1 MALTDA
7 QTTRTASSANAARTD
22 QSDAAPDLRL
32 RRLVHE
38 LNTPVG
44 VSAMAASMLPAQ
56 IDGLVDELDPP
67 TLLRIAPLLDEWR
80 ETVALVQSSLQLC
93 VHVLGHS
100 GRPSARTLGEPLPLI
115 DLQATL
121 QPAIAIQLA
130 RRPELAVGCHMH
142 FAEALQVHGD
152 SGVWQ
157 QVVGN
162 LVANSLLHG
171 FAGRNHGTIQIAG
184 TLLPGQRILLHYY
197 DDGVGLSDEGHLRLF
212 EEGYSTRL
220 GHGGHGLG
228 MGIVQDLVHNR
239 MGGHLEVHRPAKGV
253 HISIEA
259 PC

>member
-1 MALTDA
+1 MLDMDT
-7 QTTRTASSANAARTD
+7 QQPASTI
-22 QSDAAPDLRL
+22 DLRL

-56 IDGLVDELDPP
+56 IDAIAAKLD
-67 TLLRIAPLLDEWR
+67 APSFVALAAQIDEWR
-80 ETVALVQSSLQLC
+80 ETVALVQSSLQMC
-93 VHVLGHS
+93 VQVLANS
-100 GRPSARTLGEPLPLI
+100 GRASAGAADALPLI

-121 QPAIAIQLA
+121 QQAVSIHLA
-130 RRPELAVGCHMH
+130 RRPELRVSCHLH
-142 FAEALQVHGD
+142 FAEHLQVHGD
-152 SGVWQ
+152 RACWQ

-171 FAGRNHGTIQIAG
+171 FEGSSQGTIQIAG
-184 TLLPGQRILLHYY
+184 ARLPGNRVLLHYY
-197 DDGVGLSDEGHLRLF
+197 DDGCGLSEEAHGRLF
-212 EEGYSTRL
+212 EDGFSTRL
-220 GHGGHGLG
+220 GRGGHGLG
-228 MGIVQDLVHNR
+228 MGIVRDLVHNK